1 MYILF
6 PYFGYRN
13 HHEFIIEAIRIRIET
28 LIDKQYQLEKIR
40 EHKSTKKFND
50 EERE

>member
-13 HHEFIIEAIRIRIET
+13 HHEFIIEAIRFRIEK
-28 LIDKQYQLEKIR
+28 LIGKQHQLEKLR
-40 EHKSTKKFND
+40 KNKTYDKSED
-50 EERE
+50 EKSD